1 MKPVISIV
9 GRPNVGKSTLFN
21 RLIGYRKAITED
33 TPGVTRDR
41 NYGEFEYAG
50 IHFRL
55 VDTGGFEPGKE
66 EGYFPLMRQQIIAS
80 LEESSMVIFVLDG
93 KEGLLPQDMEIASGL
108 RKYGK
113 PVFYVVNKVDS
124 GRREALVSEFYVL
137 GTEKLYPISSLHGL
151 GIDELLEDLV
161 VNAKKAMGN
170 PALAGQARQWAMGE
184 RHPLQKKERKGH
196 NAQGEEQDS
205 LTETTDNR
213 IEGEIRIAFVGKPNT
228 GKSSITNRLLGSE
241 RMIVSDLPGTTRDAI
256 DSKILFRDR
265 ELTLIDTA
273 GLRRKSR
280 IEVKVEEYSVSS
292 ALNTLERCNVANLV
306 IDADEGVSHQDG
318 GIAHTIIT
326 RGKGLCVVVN
336 KWDLVEKKMSMEEY
350 RRMVHER
357 IPHTDFAPVVF
368 TSAKTGKNLEKILET
383 DLRIYGQLNRR
394 IKTPALNKV
403 LEEFL
408 QKQSLSY
415 QRGKRIN
422 ILYTH
427 QVKAMPPTFV
437 FFTNF
442 PELIPEHYRR
452 YLENSLR
459 GKYGFQGAPIRL
471 LFRKK

>member
-1 MKPVISIV
+1 MKPIISVV
-9 GRPNVGKSTLFN
+9 GRPNVGKSTFFN
-21 RLIGYRKAITED
+21 RFIGYRKAITED

-50 IHFRL
+50 NNFLL
-55 VDTGGFEPGKE
+55 VDTGGFEPTKE

-80 LEESSMVIFVLDG
+80 LEESSMIIFVLDG
-93 KEGLLPQDMEIASGL
+93 KEGLLPQDKEIADGL

-113 PVFYVVNKVDS
+113 PIFYVVNKVDS
-124 GRREALVSEFYVL
+124 GRREAFVSEFYAL
-137 GTEKLYPISSLHGL
+137 GAEKLYPISSLHGL

-161 VNAKKAMGN
+161 KTWRASSEYQDNTNASQEA
-170 PALAGQARQWAMGE
+170 
-184 RHPLQKKERKGH
+184 
-196 NAQGEEQDS
+196 
-205 LTETTDNR
+205 
-213 IEGEIRIAFVGKPNT
+213 GEIRIAFVGKPNT

-241 RMIVSDLPGTTRDAI
+241 RMIVSDVPGTTRDAI
-256 DSKILFRDR
+256 DSKIIFRDQG
-265 ELTLIDTA
+265 LVLIDTA

-280 IEVKVEEYSVSS
+280 IEIKVEEYSVSS
-292 ALNTLERCNVANLV
+292 ALRTIERANVVNLI

-318 GIAHTIIT
+318 SIAHTIVT

-336 KWDLVEKKMSMEEY
+336 KWDLMEKKMGVEEY
-350 RRMVHER
+350 RTMVHER
-357 IPHTDFAPVVF
+357 IPHTSFAPVVF

-403 LEEFL
+403 LEELL
-408 QKQSLSY
+408 QRQSLSY

-422 ILYTH
+422 ILYTN
-427 QVKAMPPTFV
+427 QVKTMPPTFV
-437 FFTNF
+437 LFANF
-442 PELIPEHYRR
+442 PELIPEHYKR

-459 GKYGFQGAPIRL
+459 EKYGFIGAPIRL

>member
-1 MKPVISIV
+1 MKPIISIV

-21 RLIGYRKAITED
+21 RLVGYRKAITED

-41 NYGEFEYAG
+41 NYGELEYAG
-50 IHFRL
+50 LTFSL
-55 VDTGGFEPGKE
+55 VDTGGFEPTKE
-66 EGYFPLMRQQIIAS
+66 EGYFPLMRQQIVTS
-80 LEESSMVIFVLDG
+80 LEESSMIIFVLDG
-93 KEGLLPQDMEIASGL
+93 KDGLLPQDMEIAGGL

-113 PVFYVVNKVDS
+113 PIFYVVNKVDS
-124 GRREALVSEFYVL
+124 NRQEVLASEFYVL
-137 GTEKLYPISSLHGL
+137 GAEKLYPISSLHGL

-161 VNAKKAMGN
+161 ALARKAMDDGRWTVDEKN
-170 PALAGQARQWAMGE
+170 Q
-184 RHPLQKKERKGH
+184 PLRKKHKGRGAH
-196 NAQGEEQDS
+196 DTELD
-205 LTETTDNR
+205 LMDETTIITN
-213 IEGEIRIAFVGKPNT
+213 EGEIRIAFVGKPNT
-228 GKSSITNRLLGSE
+228 GKSSITNMLLGSE
-241 RMIVSDLPGTTRDAI
+241 RMIVSDIPGTTRDAI
-256 DSKILFRDR
+256 DSKIVFRDR
-265 ELTLIDTA
+265 ELVLIDTA

-292 ALNTLERCNVANLV
+292 ALKTIERSDVINLV

-318 GIAHTIIT
+318 GIAHTIVT

-336 KWDLVEKKMSMEEY
+336 KWDLVEKKMSMDEY

-357 IPHTDFAPVVF
+357 IPHTSFAPVVF

-383 DLRIYGQLNRR
+383 DLRIYGQLCRR
-394 IKTPALNKV
+394 IKTPVLNKV
-403 LEEFL
+403 LEDLL

-427 QVKAMPPTFV
+427 QVKTMPPTFV
-437 FFTNF
+437 MFTNF
-442 PELIPEHYRR
+442 PELIPEHYKR

-459 GKYGFQGAPIRL
+459 TKFGFQGAPLRL

>member
-1 MKPVISIV
+1 MKPIISVV
-9 GRPNVGKSTLFN
+9 GRPNVGKSTFFN
-21 RLIGYRKAITED
+21 RFIGYRKAITED

-50 IHFRL
+50 NNFLL
-55 VDTGGFEPGKE
+55 VDTGGFEPTKE

-80 LEESSMVIFVLDG
+80 LEESSMIIFVLDG
-93 KEGLLPQDMEIASGL
+93 KEGLLPQDKEIANGL

-113 PVFYVVNKVDS
+113 PIFYVVNKVDS
-124 GRREALVSEFYVL
+124 GRREAFVSEFYAL
-137 GTEKLYPISSLHGL
+137 GAEKLYPISSLHGL

-161 VNAKKAMGN
+161 KTWRASS
-170 PALAGQARQWAMGE
+170 E
-184 RHPLQKKERKGH
+184 Y
-196 NAQGEEQDS
+196 QDN
-205 LTETTDNR
+205 TDASQ
-213 IEGEIRIAFVGKPNT
+213 EAGEIRIAFVGKPNT

-241 RMIVSDLPGTTRDAI
+241 RMIVSDVPGTTRDAI
-256 DSKILFRDR
+256 DSKIIFRDQG
-265 ELTLIDTA
+265 LVLIDTA

-280 IEVKVEEYSVSS
+280 IEIKVEEYSVSS
-292 ALNTLERCNVANLV
+292 ALRTIERANVVNLI

-318 GIAHTIIT
+318 SIAHTIVT

-336 KWDLVEKKMSMEEY
+336 KWDLMEKKMGVEEY
-350 RRMVHER
+350 RTMVHER
-357 IPHTDFAPVVF
+357 IPHTSFAPVVF

-403 LEEFL
+403 LEELL
-408 QKQSLSY
+408 QRQSLSY

-422 ILYTH
+422 ILYTN
-427 QVKAMPPTFV
+427 QVKTMPPTFV
-437 FFTNF
+437 LFANF
-442 PELIPEHYRR
+442 PELIPEHYKR

-459 GKYGFQGAPIRL
+459 EKYGFIGAPIRL

>member
-1 MKPVISIV
+1 MKPIISIV

-41 NYGEFEYAG
+41 NYGDLEYAG
-50 IHFRL
+50 LTFSL
-55 VDTGGFEPGKE
+55 VDTGGFEPTKE
-66 EGYFPLMRQQIIAS
+66 EGYFPLMKQQIITS
-80 LEESSMVIFVLDG
+80 LEESSMIIFVLDG
-93 KEGLLPQDMEIASGL
+93 KDGFLPQDGEIASGL

-113 PVFYVVNKVDS
+113 PIFYVVNKVDS
-124 GRREALVSEFYVL
+124 NRREALASEFYVL
-137 GTEKLYPISSLHGL
+137 GSEKLYPISSLHGL
-151 GIDELLEDLV
+151 GIDELLSDIV
-161 VNAKKAMGN
+161 DV
-170 PALAGQARQWAMGE
+170 ARQAMGE
-184 RHPLQKKERKGH
+184 KNQPTKKNHKGR
-196 NAQGEEQDS
+196 GTRTIEQEIMD
-205 LTETTDNR
+205 ETTDKKIGN
-213 IEGEIRIAFVGKPNT
+213 EIRIAFVGKPNT

-241 RMIVSDLPGTTRDAI
+241 RMIVSDIPGTTRDAI
-256 DSKILFRDR
+256 DSKVVFRDR
-265 ELTLIDTA
+265 ELVLIDTA

-280 IEVKVEEYSVSS
+280 VEIKVEEYSVSS
-292 ALNTLERCNVANLV
+292 ALKTIERSDVVNLV

-318 GIAHTIIT
+318 SIAHTIVT

-357 IPHTDFAPVVF
+357 IPHTNFAPVVF

-394 IKTPALNKV
+394 IKTPALNKA

-408 QKQSLSY
+408 QRQSLSY

-422 ILYTH
+422 ILYAH
-427 QVKAMPPTFV
+427 QVKIMPPTFV

-442 PELIPEHYRR
+442 PELIPEHYKR

-459 GKYGFQGAPIRL
+459 TKFGFQGSPVRL

>member
-1 MKPVISIV
+1 MKPIISVV
-9 GRPNVGKSTLFN
+9 GRPNVGKSTFFN
-21 RLIGYRKAITED
+21 RFIGYRKAITED

-50 IHFRL
+50 NNFLL
-55 VDTGGFEPGKE
+55 VDTGGFEPTKE

-80 LEESSMVIFVLDG
+80 LEESSMIIFVLDG
-93 KEGLLPQDMEIASGL
+93 KEGLLPQDKEIADGL

-113 PVFYVVNKVDS
+113 PIFYVVNKVDS
-124 GRREALVSEFYVL
+124 GRREAFVSEFYAL
-137 GTEKLYPISSLHGL
+137 GAEKLYPISSLHGL

-161 VNAKKAMGN
+161 KTWRASSKY
-170 PALAGQARQWAMGE
+170 
-184 RHPLQKKERKGH
+184 
-196 NAQGEEQDS
+196 QDG
-205 LTETTDNR
+205 TDASQ
-213 IEGEIRIAFVGKPNT
+213 EAGEIRIAFVGKPNT

-241 RMIVSDLPGTTRDAI
+241 RMIVSDVPGTTRDAI
-256 DSKILFRDR
+256 DSKIIFRDQG
-265 ELTLIDTA
+265 LVLIDTA

-280 IEVKVEEYSVSS
+280 IEIKVEEYSVSS
-292 ALNTLERCNVANLV
+292 ALRTIERANVVNLI

-318 GIAHTIIT
+318 SIAHTIVT

-336 KWDLVEKKMSMEEY
+336 KWDLMEKKMGVEEY
-350 RRMVHER
+350 RTMVHER
-357 IPHTDFAPVVF
+357 IPHTSFAPVVF

-403 LEEFL
+403 LEELL
-408 QKQSLSY
+408 QRQSLSY

-422 ILYTH
+422 ILYTN
-427 QVKAMPPTFV
+427 QVKTMPPTFV
-437 FFTNF
+437 LFANF
-442 PELIPEHYRR
+442 PELIPEHYKR

-459 GKYGFQGAPIRL
+459 EKYGFIGAPIRL